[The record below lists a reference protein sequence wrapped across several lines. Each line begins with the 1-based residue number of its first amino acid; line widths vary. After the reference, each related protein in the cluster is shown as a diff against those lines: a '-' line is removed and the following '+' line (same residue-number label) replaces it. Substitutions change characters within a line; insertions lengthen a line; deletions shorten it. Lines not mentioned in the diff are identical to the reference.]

1 MKMCQGDCGNCK
13 ANYRCC
19 LPALAGFVSPH
30 STGPGKKNFAARPR
44 PLQAETP
51 DIEMSGAARLKIIY
65 RLVLMFSGT
74 PVAAG
79 AVTSIGAP
87 ALSWPSTS
95 AVMSVSVP
103 AKTTISV
110 EALFRTSE

>member
-1 MKMCQGDCGNCK
+1 MERCQGDCGNCK
-13 ANYRCC
+13 AYCRCC

-30 STGPGKKNFAARPR
+30 STGPGEKNFAARAG

-51 DIEMSGAARLKIIY
+51 DVETSGVVGLEIFY

-74 PVAAG
+74 PVLAG
-79 AVTSIGAP
+79 VVTSIGAP
-87 ALSWPSTS
+87 ALSWLRTD

-103 AKTTISV
+103 AKTTTSV
-110 EALFRTSE
+110 EALFMTSE